1 MEKNKNLI
9 TSFILLLFL
18 FLAGCKDNPDKSL
31 GAGKKE
37 TDESVSLNDMGYVQ
51 WRMGNY
57 QEALKYFTE
66 ALEEVKKSNNETQMA
81 TLLNNLGLVHWRLEN
96 NEAAMECYREAALL
110 AEKLNMY
117 RLLGLTH
124 TNRALILKEQRNFD
138 EAFVHNN
145 KAITIFKEHG
155 EPEDL
160 AIAYNNQGQIYRY
173 GDQPDPALKFYKLS
187 LDECFKTDYKEG
199 MATAYQ
205 NLSTVY
211 ALKGDKAK
219 AFDAAQKCLEISQKL
234 NSKVRASE
242 AYLELSKNHE
252 RFGRPDSALYY
263 YKKHYEWERDILE
276 ANQKDLLSRYQ
287 ANLGVEVK
295 NLRIL
300 NLQNE
305 REIASNRLWFIAI
318 GVFIV
323 LLIVAF
329 FVYRYLSKIKFRKQ
343 QLEQELINS
352 QQIIYVKE
360 QELKT
365 YIIDLS
371 NKNSIIN
378 RLKEDAA
385 QEISEPIELK
395 DENDEEVAQLLEQ
408 KILTDDD
415 WEKFKI
421 RFNSIYPG
429 FFSRIKERHIALTE
443 AETRI
448 LVLMRLEL
456 NGKDMANI
464 LGISPQ
470 SVRVCKMRLKKKLLK
485 ENYESVEEF
494 LQFLI
499 K

>member
-1 MEKNKNLI
+1 M
-9 TSFILLLFL
+9 
-18 FLAGCKDNPDKSL
+18 
-31 GAGKKE
+31 
-37 TDESVSLNDMGYVQ
+37 
-51 WRMGNY
+51 
-57 QEALKYFTE
+57 
-66 ALEEVKKSNNETQMA
+66 
-81 TLLNNLGLVHWRLEN
+81 
-96 NEAAMECYREAALL
+96 
-110 AEKLNMY
+110 
-117 RLLGLTH
+117 
-124 TNRALILKEQRNFD
+124 
-138 EAFVHNN
+138 
-145 KAITIFKEHG
+145 
-155 EPEDL
+155 
-160 AIAYNNQGQIYRY
+160 
-173 GDQPDPALKFYKLS
+173 
-187 LDECFKTDYKEG
+187 
-199 MATAYQ
+199 
-205 NLSTVY
+205 
-211 ALKGDKAK
+211 
-219 AFDAAQKCLEISQKL
+219 
-234 NSKVRASE
+234 
-242 AYLELSKNHE
+242 
-252 RFGRPDSALYY
+252 
-263 YKKHYEWERDILE
+263 
-276 ANQKDLLSRYQ
+276 
-287 ANLGVEVK
+287 
-295 NLRIL
+295 
-300 NLQNE
+300 QNE

-464 LGISPQ
+464 LGISSQ
-470 SVRVCKMRLKKKLLK
+470 SVRV
-485 ENYESVEEF
+485 
-494 LQFLI
+494 
-499 K
+499 